1 MHFRRA
7 LLTAE
12 RKRIDRTTLAE
23 IKQASKD
30 LRPSRQT
37 AFWPTW
43 LMPGSGRS
51 SAIGSTASVGR
62 LGIVRHGEPIATD
75 TLLTITRW
83 LALAAFIAADQVVA
97 PSAQPS

>member
-30 LRPSRQT
+30 LR
-37 AFWPTW
+37 
-43 LMPGSGRS
+43 
-51 SAIGSTASVGR
+51 
-62 LGIVRHGEPIATD
+62 
-75 TLLTITRW
+75 
-83 LALAAFIAADQVVA
+83 ALAPDSVLADLADARVRA
-97 PSAQPS
+97 IESHWKHRFRWGGWE